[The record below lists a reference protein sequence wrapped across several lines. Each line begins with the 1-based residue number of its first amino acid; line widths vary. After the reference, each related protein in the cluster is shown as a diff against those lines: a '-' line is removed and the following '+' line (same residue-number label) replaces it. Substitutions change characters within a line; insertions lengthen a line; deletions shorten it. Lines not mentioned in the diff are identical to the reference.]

1 MAAVFD
7 LREVGE
13 DLNGN
18 IRIMVLGVGGC
29 GCNAITRMIRD
40 QIKGVEYVAVNTDH
54 QDFKGCLATE
64 QILIGSR
71 VTRNRGTGG
80 NQELGEQAA
89 DESVNAIEDVISG
102 ADMIFITAGMG
113 GGTGTGAAPVIAR
126 LAKDNNIITVGVVT
140 LPFSYEGA
148 IRAKRAEDGI
158 QRLKRELD
166 TLIVIPNDR
175 LDSVVDE
182 DTTFDQAMGIANG
195 VLSNAVEGISSIISS
210 PGEINLDFEDIRRVI
225 ASGGGAMMG
234 TGVAVGADRAEE
246 AARQAISNELLDNI
260 SIEGAREVL
269 VNIHSSQELKYAEF
283 SKAQKIIADAVGDM
297 VEVRIGRSVDE
308 KMGDEI
314 KVTVI
319 ATGFGQTEE
328 SAPEE
333 LSINRDQQPFPFS
346 NQRRGTEN
354 LRHSF
359 ATGSPGNMST
369 SEVDIPAFLKRDID

>member
-1 MAAVFD
+1 M
-7 LREVGE
+7 
-13 DLNGN
+13 
-18 IRIMVLGVGGC
+18 
-29 GCNAITRMIRD
+29 
-40 QIKGVEYVAVNTDH
+40 
-54 QDFKGCLATE
+54 
-64 QILIGSR
+64 
-71 VTRNRGTGG
+71 
-80 NQELGEQAA
+80 
-89 DESVNAIEDVISG
+89 
-102 ADMIFITAGMG
+102 
-113 GGTGTGAAPVIAR
+113 
-126 LAKDNNIITVGVVT
+126 
-140 LPFSYEGA
+140 
-148 IRAKRAEDGI
+148 
-158 QRLKRELD
+158 
-166 TLIVIPNDR
+166 IPNDR

-333 LSINRDQQPFPFS
+333 LPSTETSSPSPS
-346 NQRRGTEN
+346 ATSAGERRTSGTP
-354 LRHSF
+354 
-359 ATGSPGNMST
+359 SP
-369 SEVDIPAFLKRDID
+369 PAAPET